1 MNELKYED
9 LKKRVYDELD
19 SISSKSYE
27 RKRQFETAAFILS
40 IFDKIG
46 DSKIVDANGMDR
58 TAEFKRGLNNIL
70 KDPLGAPKVFLFEPC
85 DNSYLKLTP
94 EGYSRY
100 CTNNQGGDN
109 FKIINQLSQE
119 EVGRLRITVM
129 EEQGELICYVTFL
142 EFKDKYKGK
151 FFISDVMKDC
161 VVSEY
166 GPRFRWA
173 VHENFLGKEVP
184 RNAR

>member
-1 MNELKYED
+1 MLDVRAVSSVDD
-9 LKKRVYDELD
+9 LD
-19 SISSKSYE
+19 
-27 RKRQFETAAFILS
+27 
-40 IFDKIG
+40 
-46 DSKIVDANGMDR
+46 
-58 TAEFKRGLNNIL
+58 
-70 KDPLGAPKVFLFEPC
+70 
-85 DNSYLKLTP
+85 
-94 EGYSRY
+94 
-100 CTNNQGGDN
+100 
-109 FKIINQLSQE
+109 
-119 EVGRLRITVM
+119 
-129 EEQGELICYVTFL
+129 VTFL